1 MSRLL
6 QAIHFFSGCR
16 GAIVWEGSFLGQGRS
31 DYDCFE
37 AWGFVVPFHL
47 KGPIHLF
54 NIGQWSKEM
63 RQIPLRADP
72 AFARRVYFH
81 DWLWTLIWPV
91 IGGILLV
98 PLLGMIKQAEEKPN
112 WVLYGSLSLLFL
124 LSLICIIVLMI
135 SQGGGGREP
144 EKRNQSIRLLLG
156 PHEWGSSDPALWHDD
171 LVSLIVSPVKAF
183 DVKSFASLARRY
195 IKNRDWVMAMWAA
208 RLCGAVENQ
217 EKGEELTTAI
227 LAEPEVEKILSKL
240 RKKPEKRKELLGE
253 EISLTNWISENP
265 KRYVSTCW
273 AH

>member
-81 DWLWTLIWPV
+81 DWLWTLRP
-91 IGGILLV
+91 
-98 PLLGMIKQAEEKPN
+98 
-112 WVLYGSLSLLFL
+112 
-124 LSLICIIVLMI
+124 
-135 SQGGGGREP
+135 
-144 EKRNQSIRLLLG
+144 
-156 PHEWGSSDPALWHDD
+156 
-171 LVSLIVSPVKAF
+171 
-183 DVKSFASLARRY
+183 
-195 IKNRDWVMAMWAA
+195 VMATRAPSSRNPFAA
-208 RLCGAVENQ
+208 AKPIPLPPPVTR
-217 EKGEELTTAI
+217 TTLPVNRSI
-227 LAEPEVEKILSKL
+227 I
-240 RKKPEKRKELLGE
+240 
-253 EISLTNWISENP
+253 ISRMKVKDHRTGYCLPGLMRPARGNIPFRIFTDP
-265 KRYVSTCW
+265 VG
-273 AH
+273 